1 MEMQLDCSI
10 YACLLSDFPFPFN
23 ISRNNLET
31 CLSTREMGARAFIV
45 SKTEGGR
52 SSLRKTRWTEKKG
65 ILFLKREKDR
75 FRWEGE
81 KRGEEE
87 KSRPSD

>member
-1 MEMQLDCSI
+1 MEMQLVCSI

-31 CLSTREMGARAFIV
+31 SLSTLAPRDGPSLSPKRREEFA
-45 SKTEGGR
+45 SQNT
-52 SSLRKTRWTEKKG
+52 LDEKKG

-75 FRWEGE
+75 GDFDGKREE
-81 KRGEEE
+81 KRRVG
-87 KSRPSD
+87 R